1 MGEGCEGGV
10 EGGEVGVYCCEWVGE
25 GVSLLFRPLCC
36 CTLCVFLET
45 EEREVF
51 CMDGMRCAG
60 WEVGRGR
67 IRRGGIEEEGRLTV
81 KIPRNVIILCT
92 TRVILRP
99 RRRARPVRS
108 TRVDL

>member
-1 MGEGCEGGV
+1 
-10 EGGEVGVYCCEWVGE
+10 
-25 GVSLLFRPLCC
+25 
-36 CTLCVFLET
+36 
-45 EEREVF
+45 
-51 CMDGMRCAG
+51 MDGMRCAG

-99 RRRARPVRS
+99 RRRACPVRS
-108 TRVDL
+108 TRVDFRAIRLVIVIVGHQLKEARRERLAAFTLPRSWRLRVAVVGR